1 MIRMSQRAFR
11 RTNKYSLKINKKVMK
26 YVIVTVEWCLN
37 HGVVVPAQARRSV
50 DGLKVILHE
59 EYIDP
64 VLRDRDK
71 LTAYLHDSSELRS
84 ILSGPEWTVP
94 QEGVL

>member
-1 MIRMSQRAFR
+1 
-11 RTNKYSLKINKKVMK
+11 MK

-59 EYIDP
+59 DYIDP
-64 VLRDRDK
+64 VLREEIGAPLGHGDLCEGGSVHEEIVGHPLQGGRQ
-71 LTAYLHDSSELRS
+71 LQMGERGAL
-84 ILSGPEWTVP
+84 P
-94 QEGVL
+94 QDLAVDLP

>member
-1 MIRMSQRAFR
+1 MSQRAFR

-59 EYIDP
+59 DYIDP
-64 VLRDRDK
+64 VLREEDDM
-71 LTAYLHDSSELRS
+71 TAYRHDSSELRN